1 MPVITENQPEK
12 FTCCDSFKIRSQH
25 WCGIFWSPVEY
36 PVDEAKGQ
44 GWCDVCNATCGI
56 LCFAP
61 KAFVLVLAT
70 PHICCCMEIKDLQ
83 K

>member
-1 MPVITENQPEK
+1 MPEIIENQPEK
-12 FTCCDSFKIRSQH
+12 VTCWKSTKTRACFIGKTIAA
-25 WCGIFWSPVEY
+25 PVEY

-61 KAFVLVLAT
+61 KLFVLILAT
-70 PHICCCMEIKDLQ
+70 PHICCCAKLEDL
-83 K
+83 KE

>member
-1 MPVITENQPEK
+1 MPAITENQPEK
-12 FTCCDSFKIRSQH
+12 FTCCDSFKIRSSY
-25 WCGIFWSPVEY
+25 WWDIFVSPPEY

-61 KAFVLVLAT
+61 KLFVLILAT
-70 PHICCCMEIKDLQ
+70 PHICCCTKLEDL
-83 K
+83 KE